1 MASVWRGGAGLSRS
15 RPPGI
20 PKLLLPLVFLFQPVL
35 LLLLLALN
43 IRRIELLLKCAIM
56 GVVYLLQDVESRA
69 GLLALAGGH
78 RHAALGVVVDHPLVL
93 DQSEVRWGSRDLS
106 PPIAAHLVPEDVLGR
121 QERVLQDADEVDDG
135 ALLYPVPE
143 LETKV
148 HNMVSNHGEGL
159 YFTMITNLCVKFRFK
174 LFPILV
180 RGEDDRLG
188 RHHLQ
193 LHAARLDLPVGHRDL
208 GGETWQLARF
218 GRRKE

>member
-1 MASVWRGGAGLSRS
+1 MASVWWGGPGLSWS

-78 RHAALGVVVDHPLVL
+78 RHPALGVVVDHPLVL

-135 ALLYPVPE
+135 ALLYPVLE

-148 HNMVSNHGEGL
+148 RTKVRNQCPFSIVSLN
-159 YFTMITNLCVKFRFK
+159 RF
-174 LFPILV
+174 
-180 RGEDDRLG
+180 
-188 RHHLQ
+188 LQ
-193 LHAARLDLPVGHRDL
+193 WESGSS
-208 GGETWQLARF
+208 RF
-218 GRRKE
+218 